1 MIIVYNTNG
10 GEKLKKQK
18 FYTVKEAA
26 DLLGILEQTLRNYLT
41 QDKIKSSKVFNST
54 VISEEDI
61 QRYIDQRNSGEKG
74 NETTQL

>member
-26 DLLGILEQTLRNYLT
+26 DLLGILEQTLRNYLN

-61 QRYIDQRNSGEKG
+61 RRYIDQRNSGEKG

>member
-26 DLLGILEQTLRNYLT
+26 DLLGILEQTLRNYLN

>member
-1 MIIVYNTNG
+1 M
-10 GEKLKKQK
+10 KKQK

-41 QDKIKSSKVFNST
+41 QDKIKSSKIFNST

-61 QRYIDQRNSGEKG
+61 QKYIDQRNSWEKG

>member
-1 MIIVYNTNG
+1 M
-10 GEKLKKQK
+10 KKQK